1 MREATSRIC
10 PSRQHS
16 GKAQEIGYAAVMKP
30 PSKTPFRPR
39 SDAPTSGRPR
49 SNYDKFG
56 GRPPPKPPPLNE
68 TEKKLAFN
76 PENDL
81 IYGVHAV
88 AAALNNENRKCVK
101 LWTTENGAARLREQV
116 PQMPIEPEIVHP
128 RLLDHMLKSPDAVH
142 QGIILEAKPLRQP
155 RLDQIPQQGLVVVL
169 DQVTDPHNVGAIM
182 RSCAAFDVSAVITTA
197 RNAAETNGAFLK
209 AASGAYELVPYVTV
223 TNLARALEELKTYG
237 FRLVGLDS
245 EAPTSMDDVGP
256 DRPLA
261 LVLGAEGKGLRQL
274 TRDTCDQVA
283 RIEMPG
289 KIKSLNVS
297 IATAVSLYALRKK

>member
-1 MREATSRIC
+1 MREATSRIS

-16 GKAQEIGYAAVMKP
+16 GKVLEIRYAAPMKP
-30 PSKTPFRPR
+30 PSKTFRPKFDR
-39 SDAPTSGRPR
+39 PKFDRFKSGPR
-49 SNYDKFG
+49 
-56 GRPPPKPPPLNE
+56 PKPAPLNE

-88 AAALNNENRKCVK
+88 AAALNNEKRKCVK
-101 LWTTENGAARLREQV
+101 LWTTENGAARLAEQV
-116 PQMPIEPEIVHP
+116 PKMPVEPEIVHP
-128 RLLDHMLKSPDAVH
+128 RLLDHMLKSADAVH

-155 RLDQIPQQGLVVVL
+155 RLDQIPQEGLVVVL

-182 RSCAAFDVSAVITTA
+182 RSCAAFNVTAVITTT
-197 RNAAETNGAFLK
+197 RHAAETNGAFLK
-209 AASGAYELVPYVTV
+209 AASGAYEYVPYVTV
-223 TNLARALEELKTYG
+223 TNLARALAELRTNG
-237 FRLVGLDS
+237 FTLIGLDS
-245 EAPTSMDDVGP
+245 EAATTMDDVGP
-256 DRPLA
+256 ERPLA

-289 KIKSLNVS
+289 AIKSLNVS
-297 IATAVSLYALRKK
+297 IAAAVSLYALRKK